1 MRLGETAARPYAW
14 QGHDIVRRRF
24 EERVFARL
32 VRSLLRA
39 AGGALL
45 DLGCG
50 DGLAARLAGARLTRY
65 LGIDLRPAVTG
76 LPSVAHDLRDG
87 LGPVGRRPFDVYL
100 GSFGIASHLS
110 PDELQR
116 LLSQIAC
123 HGRSGSLVALE
134 ALGLY
139 SLEWPRL
146 WGTPAGP
153 ERTIPY
159 RLGADVP
166 VHPWAPGELFERFR
180 TAGIE
185 PLGARDRTLQAGPK
199 LGESCYWP
207 GLPSVRTAL
216 AALLAGGAR
225 WEALASP
232 LPPLPAGLPARLH
245 HALAERRR
253 EVVLAAG
260 EGGPAPAA
268 AHFVPALAAPY
279 AGPALA
285 EAIWALEPRTGGGY
299 GHGLLILGRVR

>member
-24 EERVFARL
+24 EERGLARL
-32 VRSLLRA
+32 VPRLLRV

-65 LGIDLRPAVTG
+65 LGIDLKPATG
-76 LPSVAHDLRDG
+76 LPSRAHDLRDG

-100 GSFGIASHLS
+100 GSFGIASHLG
-110 PDELQR
+110 PDELQC
-116 LLSQIAC
+116 LLSEIAR
-123 HGRSGSLVALE
+123 HGRRGSLVALE

-146 WGTPAGP
+146 WGTPAGAA
-153 ERTIPY
+153 RTIPY

-166 VHPWAPGELFERFR
+166 VHPWAPVELFERFR
-180 TAGIE
+180 AAGIE

-199 LGESCYWP
+199 LAESRYWP

-216 AALLAGGAR
+216 ASLLTGGSPGR
-225 WEALASP
+225 VLTSP
-232 LPPLPAGLPARLH
+232 LPPLPAGFPARLH

-253 EVVLAAG
+253 EAVLAAG
-260 EGGPAPAA
+260 KG
-268 AHFVPALAAPY
+268 
-279 AGPALA
+279 GPALA
-285 EAIWALEPRTGGGY
+285 EAIWALEPPTGGGY
-299 GHGLLILGRVR
+299 GHGLLIVGRVR

>member
-14 QGHDIVRRRF
+14 QGHDVVRRTF

-32 VRSLLRA
+32 VRRLLRA
-39 AGGALL
+39 RGGALL

-65 LGIDLRPAVTG
+65 LGIDLRPAVVG

-100 GSFGIASHLS
+100 GSFGIASHLR

-116 LLSQIAC
+116 LLSQIAR
-123 HGRSGSLVALE
+123 HGRRGSLVALE

-153 ERTIPY
+153 ERVIPY

-166 VHPWAPGELFERFR
+166 VHPWAPGELFERFQA
-180 TAGIE
+180 AGIE
-185 PLGARDRTLQAGPK
+185 PLAARDRTLQAGPK
-199 LGESCYWP
+199 LAESRYWP

-216 AALLAGGAR
+216 ATLLAGGAR

-232 LPPLPAGLPARLH
+232 LPPLPAGIPARVH
-245 HALAERRR
+245 HALAARRR
-253 EVVLAAG
+253 EVVLAATDAG
-260 EGGPAPAA
+260 PGLPTADDGPAMAA
-268 AHFVPALAAPY
+268 AH
-279 AGPALA
+279 AGPGLA

>member
-1 MRLGETAARPYAW
+1 MRLGETAAHPYAW
-14 QGHDIVRRRF
+14 QGHDVVRRRF
-24 EERVFARL
+24 EEGALARL
-32 VRSLLRA
+32 VRGLVRA
-39 AGGALL
+39 TGGALL

-50 DGLAARLAGARLTRY
+50 DGLAARLAGTRLTRY
-65 LGIDLRPAVTG
+65 LGIDLRPVATE

-116 LLSQIAC
+116 LLIQIAR
-123 HGRSGSLVALE
+123 HGRRGSLVALE

-146 WGTPAGP
+146 WGTPAGA
-153 ERTIPY
+153 ERTIAY

-166 VHPWAPGELFERFR
+166 VHPWAPGELFERFQA
-180 TAGIE
+180 AGIE

-199 LGESCYWP
+199 LAESRYWP

-225 WEALASP
+225 CEALASP
-232 LPPLPAGLPARLH
+232 LPPLPAGIPARLH
-245 HALAERRR
+245 HALAARRR
-253 EVVLAAG
+253 EVVLASG
-260 EGGPAPAA
+260 EGGPGPAV
-268 AHFVPALAAPY
+268 AH

-285 EAIWALEPRTGGGY
+285 EAIWALEPRTAGGY

>member
-14 QGHDIVRRRF
+14 QGHDVVRRRF
-24 EERVFARL
+24 EERALARL

-39 AGGALL
+39 TGGALL

-65 LGIDLRPAVTG
+65 LGIDLRSAATG
-76 LPSVAHDLRDG
+76 LPSVVHDLRDG
-87 LGPVGRRPFDVYL
+87 LGPVDRRPFDVYL

-116 LLSQIAC
+116 LLSQIAR
-123 HGRSGSLVALE
+123 HGRRGSVVALE

-146 WGTPAGP
+146 WGTRTGP

-180 TAGIE
+180 AAGID

-199 LGESCYWP
+199 LAESRYWP

-225 WEALASP
+225 CEALASP
-232 LPPLPAGLPARLH
+232 LPPLPAGIPARLH

-253 EVVLAAG
+253 EVVLAAP
-260 EGGPAPAA
+260 EGG
-268 AHFVPALAAPY
+268 LAM
-279 AGPALA
+279 A

>member
-1 MRLGETAARPYAW
+1 MRLGETAAHPYAW
-14 QGHDIVRRRF
+14 QGHDVVRRRF
-24 EERVFARL
+24 EEGALARL
-32 VRSLLRA
+32 VRGLVRA
-39 AGGALL
+39 TGGALL

-50 DGLAARLAGARLTRY
+50 DGLAARLAGTRLTRY
-65 LGIDLRPAVTG
+65 LGIDLRPVATE

-116 LLSQIAC
+116 LLIQIAR
-123 HGRSGSLVALE
+123 HGRRGSLVALE
-134 ALGLY
+134 ALGLC

-146 WGTPAGP
+146 WGTPAGT

-159 RLGADVP
+159 RLGADVA

-180 TAGIE
+180 AAGIV

-199 LGESCYWP
+199 LAESRYWP

-216 AALLAGGAR
+216 AALLAGGGR
-225 WEALASP
+225 CEALASP
-232 LPPLPAGLPARLH
+232 LPPLPAGLAARLH

-260 EGGPAPAA
+260 EDGPAPAA
-268 AHFVPALAAPY
+268 LHAAPALAAAH
-279 AGPALA
+279 AGSVLA

-299 GHGLLILGRVR
+299 GHGLLILGRVL

>member
-1 MRLGETAARPYAW
+1 MRLAETAARPYAW

-24 EERVFARL
+24 EERGLARL
-32 VRSLLRA
+32 VPRLLRV

-65 LGIDLRPAVTG
+65 LGIDLRPATG
-76 LPSVAHDLRDG
+76 LPSRAHDLRDG

-100 GSFGIASHLS
+100 GSFGIASHLG

-116 LLSQIAC
+116 LLSEIAR
-123 HGRSGSLVALE
+123 HGRRGSLVALE

-146 WGTPAGP
+146 WGTPAGAA
-153 ERTIPY
+153 RTIPY

-166 VHPWAPGELFERFR
+166 VHPWAPVELFERFLA
-180 TAGIE
+180 AGIE

-199 LGESCYWP
+199 LAESRYWP
-207 GLPSVRTAL
+207 GLPPVRAAL
-216 AALLAGGAR
+216 ASLLTGGSPGR
-225 WEALASP
+225 GLTSP
-232 LPPLPAGLPARLH
+232 LPPLPAGFPARLH

-253 EVVLAAG
+253 EAVLAAG
-260 EGGPAPAA
+260 KG
-268 AHFVPALAAPY
+268 
-279 AGPALA
+279 GPALA
-285 EAIWALEPRTGGGY
+285 EVIWALEPPTGGGY
-299 GHGLLILGRVR
+299 GHGLLIVGRVR

>member
-14 QGHDIVRRRF
+14 QGHDLVRRRF
-24 EERVFARL
+24 EERDLARL
-32 VRSLLRA
+32 VPRLLRA

-50 DGLAARLAGARLTRY
+50 DGLAGRLAGDRLTRY
-65 LGIDLRPAVTG
+65 LGVDLRPEVPG
-76 LPSVAHDLRDG
+76 LPSIAHDLRDG

-116 LLSQIAC
+116 LLGQIAG
-123 HGRSGSLVALE
+123 HARPGSLVALE

-146 WGTPAGP
+146 WGTPAGAG
-153 ERTIPY
+153 RTIPY

-180 TAGIE
+180 AAGIE
-185 PLGARDRTLQAGPK
+185 PLGASDRTLQAGPK
-199 LGESCYWP
+199 LAESRYWP
-207 GLPSVRTAL
+207 GLPPVRGAL
-216 AALLAGGAR
+216 AALLAGGASG
-225 WEALASP
+225 EGLTSP
-232 LPPLPAGLPARLH
+232 LPPLPAGFPARLH

-253 EVVLAAG
+253 EAL
-260 EGGPAPAA
+260 APATET
-268 AHFVPALAAPY
+268 
-279 AGPALA
+279 GPALA
-285 EAIWALEPRTGGGY
+285 EAIWALEPPTAGGY
-299 GHGLLILGRVR
+299 GHGLMIVGRVP

>member
-1 MRLGETAARPYAW
+1 MRLGETAAGPYAW
-14 QGHDIVRRRF
+14 QGHDVVRRTL
-24 EERVFARL
+24 EERELARL
-32 VRSLLRA
+32 VPRLLRA

-65 LGIDLRPAVTG
+65 LGVDLRPTTSG
-76 LPSVAHDLRDG
+76 IPSVAHDLRDG
-87 LGPVGRRPFDVYL
+87 LGPVGTRPFDLYL

-110 PDELQR
+110 PEGLQR
-116 LLSQIAC
+116 LLVQIAR
-123 HGRSGSLVALE
+123 HGHRGSLVALE

-146 WGTPAGP
+146 WGTPAGA

-159 RLGADVP
+159 RLGADVR

-180 TAGIE
+180 AAGIE

-199 LGESCYWP
+199 LAESRYWP
-207 GLPSVRTAL
+207 GLPPVRAAL
-216 AALLAGGAR
+216 AALLAGGPAG
-225 WEALASP
+225 EALTSR
-232 LPPLPAGLPARLH
+232 LPPLPAGFPARLH

-253 EVVLAAG
+253 EAVLGAAG
-260 EGGPAPAA
+260 AGGPAM
-268 AHFVPALAAPY
+268 
-279 AGPALA
+279 A
-285 EAIWALEPRTGGGY
+285 EAIWALEPPTGGGY

>member
-1 MRLGETAARPYAW
+1 MRLGETAAHPYAW
-14 QGHDIVRRRF
+14 QGHDVVRRRF
-24 EERVFARL
+24 EEGALARL
-32 VRSLLRA
+32 VRGLVRA
-39 AGGALL
+39 TGGALL

-50 DGLAARLAGARLTRY
+50 DGLAARLAGTRLTRY
-65 LGIDLRPAVTG
+65 LGIDLRPVATE

-116 LLSQIAC
+116 LLIQIAR
-123 HGRSGSLVALE
+123 HGRRGSLVALE

-139 SLEWPRL
+139 SLECPRF
-146 WGTPAGP
+146 WGTPAGA
-153 ERTIPY
+153 ERTIAY

-166 VHPWAPGELFERFR
+166 VHPWAPGELFERFQA
-180 TAGIE
+180 AGIE

-199 LGESCYWP
+199 LAESRYWP

-225 WEALASP
+225 CEALASP
-232 LPPLPAGLPARLH
+232 LPPLPAGIPARLH
-245 HALAERRR
+245 HALAARRR
-253 EVVLAAG
+253 EVVLASG
-260 EGGPAPAA
+260 EGGPGPAV
-268 AHFVPALAAPY
+268 AH

-285 EAIWALEPRTGGGY
+285 EAIWALEPRTAGGY

>member
-14 QGHDIVRRRF
+14 QGHDVVRRTF

-32 VRSLLRA
+32 VRRLLRA
-39 AGGALL
+39 RGGALL

-65 LGIDLRPAVTG
+65 LGIDLRPAVVG

-100 GSFGIASHLS
+100 GSFGIASHLR

-116 LLSQIAC
+116 LLSQIAR
-123 HGRSGSLVALE
+123 HGRRGSLVALE

-146 WGTPAGP
+146 WGTAAGP
-153 ERTIPY
+153 ERVIPY

-199 LGESCYWP
+199 LAESRYWP

-216 AALLAGGAR
+216 ATLLAGGAR

-232 LPPLPAGLPARLH
+232 LPPLPAGIPARVH
-245 HALAERRR
+245 HALAARRR
-253 EVVLAAG
+253 EVVLAATDAG
-260 EGGPAPAA
+260 PGLPTADDGPAMAA
-268 AHFVPALAAPY
+268 AH
-279 AGPALA
+279 AGPGLA

>member
-1 MRLGETAARPYAW
+1 MRAGKTAARPYAW
-14 QGHDIVRRRF
+14 QGHDVVRRTF
-24 EERVFARL
+24 EERGLARL
-32 VRSLLRA
+32 LGRLLDL

-50 DGLAARLAGARLTRY
+50 DGLAARLAGARLSRY
-65 LGIDLRPAVTG
+65 LGLDLRPPVSR
-76 LPSVAHDLRDG
+76 LPTLAHDLRDG

-100 GSFGIASHLS
+100 GSFGIASHLGPS
-110 PDELQR
+110 ELQR
-116 LLSQIAC
+116 LLGEIAR
-123 HGRSGSLVALE
+123 HGHRGSLVALE

-146 WGTPAGP
+146 WGTRAGV

-180 TAGIE
+180 AAGIE

-199 LGESCYWP
+199 LAGSRYWP
-207 GLPSVRTAL
+207 GLPSVREAL
-216 AALLAGGAR
+216 AALLAGGPADA
-225 WEALASP
+225 ALTSP
-232 LPPLPAGLPARLH
+232 LPPLPAGSPARLH

-253 EVVLAAG
+253 EAVLAAG
-260 EGGPAPAA
+260 GG
-268 AHFVPALAAPY
+268 
-279 AGPALA
+279 GNALA
-285 EAIWALEPRTGGGY
+285 EAIWALEPPTGGGF